1 MNKYEYRC
9 DRCLIIQEQ
18 WLHNSKI
25 PFNNVP
31 CYECGGLS
39 IRIPLVKSKEDVFE
53 VQSKRTG

>member
-1 MNKYEYRC
+1 M
-9 DRCLIIQEQ
+9 IIEEQ

-25 PFNNVP
+25 PSNNVP
-31 CYECGGLS
+31 CHKCGGLS